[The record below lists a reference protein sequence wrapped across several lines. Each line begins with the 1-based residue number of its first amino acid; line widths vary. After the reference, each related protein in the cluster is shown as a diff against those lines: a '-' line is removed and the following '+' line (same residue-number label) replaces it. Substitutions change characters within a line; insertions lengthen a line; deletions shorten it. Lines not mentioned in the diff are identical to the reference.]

1 MMLKKFLLGWLV
13 FGTILTSFA
22 QQPKKGEKVKLPEP
36 KYSSEVSV
44 EEALK
49 NRQSVRS
56 YKAEALTIEEVSQLL
71 WAAQGVTRE
80 WGGRT
85 APSAGATYP
94 LDTYLVAGNV
104 TNLAPGVYKYDPDKH
119 SIELVLKKD
128 VRKDLADAALGQ
140 AFIWQAPID
149 IILAAI
155 YRRTTGRYR
164 ERGNRYVHMEIGH
177 VGQNIHLQCE
187 TMGLGTVMVGAF
199 SDEQVKKV
207 LGIEGEPLYIMPVGK
222 K

>member
-1 MMLKKFLLGWLV
+1 MLEKFLLGWLV
-13 FGTILTSFA
+13 FGIILTSFA
-22 QQPKKGEKVKLPEP
+22 QQPKKGETVKLPEP
-36 KYSSEVSV
+36 KFSSDVSV

-49 NRQSVRS
+49 NRRSVRS
-56 YKAEALTIEEVSQLL
+56 YKDEALTIQEVSQLL
-71 WAAQGVTRE
+71 WAAQGLTRE

-94 LDTYLVAGNV
+94 LDTYLVVGSV
-104 TNLAPGVYKYDPDKH
+104 TNLQPGVYKYDPEKH

-149 IILAAI
+149 IVLAAV
-155 YRRTTGRYR
+155 YQRTTGRYR

-199 SDEQVKKV
+199 DDNQVKKV
-207 LGIEGEPLYIMPVGK
+207 LGIDAEPLYIMPVGK